1 MTYCVEV
8 KTSDRTCACKGGKKS
23 KCPNDDKQIA
33 KGTRATSPFQTFSNL
48 PSKVARSPRPAFPQA
63 TSASAPRTRPRTATS
78 RRSGGY
84 VLDPHLPSIRARRVS
99 VRPRASRLDA
109 FKKRVRLPPLTA
121 KLPSSR
127 SQHLCC
133 LTPKVLENIKNA
145 GGLNTIQGYRATGMK
160 EAFAVVRKQGTYE
173 EVQAAWKA
181 AQSPAKDAENVDPDA
196 AAIKKRKAAE
206 EPASAENQV
215 AT

>member
-8 KTSDRTCACKGGKKS
+8 KANDRKCACKSGKSS

-33 KGTRATSPFQTFSNL
+33 KGTLARSPFQTFSNL
-48 PSKVARSPRPAFPQA
+48 PSEVARSPRPAFPQA

-84 VLDPHLPSIRARRVS
+84 VLDPDLPSIRARRVS

-145 GGLNTIQGYRATGMK
+145 GGANKIEGYRAAGMK
-160 EAFAVVRKQGTYE
+160 EAYAVVKKQGTYD
-173 EVQAAWKA
+173 EVQAAWET
-181 AQSPAKDAENVDPDA
+181 AQSPAKDAENVNPDNA
-196 AAIKKRKAAE
+196 PAAIKKRKAAE
-206 EPASAENQV
+206 EPTSQV
-215 AT
+215 TA

>member
-8 KTSDRTCACKGGKKS
+8 KANDRKCACKGGKKS

-63 TSASAPRTRPRTATS
+63 TSASAPRTRALTATR

-215 AT
+215 AA